1 MNEARIVPWFGD
13 DEASTASPDADRSAL
28 ADAAAGMA
36 GDLVDAGAVAQLRLR
51 VHALGDGT
59 DLSRLDD
66 HAVAVFAAQ
75 ALERGR
81 LTLAGAPPRLLPL
94 AQASAPPAPSPAP
107 APAPSPRRAAPAA
120 PAAARATTFGAELDV
135 AAMVMV
141 LVQAAQDGVPFC
153 EECARAAAQ
162 RGAAATA

>member
-13 DEASTASPDADRSAL
+13 DESSTASPDADRSAL

-51 VHALGDGT
+51 VHALGDGA

-66 HAVAVFAAQ
+66 HAVAAVLAQ

-94 AQASAPPAPSPAP
+94 AQASAPPPPPPAP
-107 APAPSPRRAAPAA
+107 AAGPRRAAPPA
-120 PAAARATTFGAELDV
+120 PAAATDLTFTPSLDV
-135 AAMVMV
+135 AAMVAV
-141 LVQAAQDGVPFC
+141 LRQAARDGVPFC

-162 RGAAATA
+162 RANAGAAA